1 MSTATS
7 LEALRSS
14 ATNLRP
20 VNPSQPSKP
29 HTREDLSESE
39 SRAYCV
45 SACAS
50 TAPRLSLCEARV
62 TFAAARTQQHA
73 LSALAPGPGSHATR
87 QPTTTPRPC
96 QRQSQPS
103 DSERDRWVTFL
114 FFFLPFLRKN
124 LTNAPLLERFQKMDP
139 QLGVMDSG
147 AEVRRIGAT
156 DHGA

>member
-1 MSTATS
+1 MSTARS

-14 ATNLRP
+14 ATNPRP

-103 DSERDRWVTFL
+103 DSERDRSEDHSTGG
-114 FFFLPFLRKN
+114 KN
-124 LTNAPLLERFQKMDP
+124 GTSSSTTVPTRPGPTPL
-139 QLGVMDSG
+139 V
-147 AEVRRIGAT
+147 V
-156 DHGA
+156 